1 MLELPFLAQFQE
13 FGVGNSIRH
22 GWEAMGPGFELLR
35 RQSFGFLRR
44 RRFLG
49 GALFDGCG
57 GERGLRVRERGGDYS
72 ESYGELE
79 EIELGFFVV
88 IIVVVVV
95 VWG

>member
-1 MLELPFLAQFQE
+1 MLELPLFAQFQE
-13 FGVGNSIRH
+13 LGVRNAIRH

-79 EIELGFFVV
+79 EIELGFVV
-88 IIVVVVV
+88 IIVAV

>member
-1 MLELPFLAQFQE
+1 MLELPLFAQFQE
-13 FGVGNSIRH
+13 FRVRNSIRH
-22 GWEAMGPGFELLR
+22 RWEAMGPGFELLR

-79 EIELGFFVV
+79 EIELGFVV
-88 IIVVVVV
+88 IIVAV